1 MGEPGA
7 GGTVRRFLSPQLPA
21 IDDVIALEAAVSHHI
36 LRVTGIA
43 PGESIELFDGQG
55 RVCQAV
61 LEGVEAGRARV
72 RWTGA
77 GAALSLPPR
86 WLLIGLLKRQA
97 FDGVVRMATE
107 LGVSAIWPVQLSR
120 CVPKGGRLDRW
131 ERIAASAA
139 GQCGR
144 TSLPDIQPARRL
156 TDCLAALPAGVSGR
170 VFVPGAQRQPR
181 LDGPAAALLG
191 CEGGLTPAEIALA
204 AEAGFV
210 PAGLGPLTLRA
221 DTAAVSALS
230 VL

>member
-1 MGEPGA
+1 M
-7 GGTVRRFLSPQLPA
+7 RRFLSPLLP
-21 IDDVIALEAAVSHHI
+21 DVDTVISLEASVSHHI

-55 RVCQAV
+55 GVCQAV
-61 LEGVEAGRARV
+61 LEGVEGGLARV
-72 RWTGA
+72 RWA
-77 GAALSLPPR
+77 GEINALVLPPR
-86 WLLIGLLKRQA
+86 WLLMGLLKRQT

-120 CVPKGGRLDRW
+120 SVPKGGRLDRW
-131 ERIAASAA
+131 ERIAAAAA

-156 TDCLAALPAGVSGR
+156 VDCLAALPEGVSGR
-170 VFVPGAQRQPR
+170 VYVPGAQRQPR
-181 LDGPAAALLG
+181 LAGPAAALLG
-191 CEGGLTPAEIALA
+191 CEGGLDPAEISLA
-204 AEAGFV
+204 AEAGFL

-230 VL
+230 GL